1 MKYIKDK
8 DWDTYLLDYLESIKK
23 NILDIPKDPNKG
35 IQFEVLVEYLLS
47 QKFTAEELCFKNTK
61 LSHDGNKDFWAIDAA
76 NEVWWAECKNY
87 TPNIALTQLAPTLIM
102 AEINQVSHLMFFSY
116 SSLNANL
123 KKRIAQY
130 SYKYNKEIFLYD
142 DESLEQLIF
151 LYDKEIIHKKYAP
164 ELYKPSEKLEIIF
177 FNEINA
183 SVVTQ
188 NTFDENYEIKEL
200 NVGSIYDLNVIF
212 INRYQNTEL
221 KVKVTIN
228 DHETNLYFDFLNKDL
243 SIPLQ
248 EWEDEI
254 ILKPNQIA
262 LAKYSVLV
270 KKENKKLET
279 LVEEIENDL
288 RKRTW
293 LDEEEQLEISQFD
306 EYVIEYEKQIHE
318 RINSKVYNL
327 CKNAYQLVEE
337 GKTTWEHLI
346 KELNERGCSECM

>member
-8 DWDTYLLDYLESIKK
+8 DWDTYLLDYLENIKK
-23 NILDIPKDPNKG
+23 NIQDIPKNPNKG

-47 QKFTAEELCFKNTK
+47 QMFTAEELCFKNTK

-183 SVVTQ
+183 SVVMQ

-221 KVKVTIN
+221 KVKVTVN

-270 KKENKKLET
+270 KKENKKLALPQL
-279 LVEEIENDL
+279 LVSYEE
-288 RKRTW
+288 KGKFY
-293 LDEEEQLEISQFD
+293 Q
-306 EYVIEYEKQIHE
+306 EKSLQNKQYTCNWNKKVVL
-318 RINSKVYNL
+318 IN
-327 CKNAYQLVEE
+327 A
-337 GKTTWEHLI
+337 I
-346 KELNERGCSECM
+346 KPVVRSFVR

>member
-1 MKYIKDK
+1 M
-8 DWDTYLLDYLESIKK
+8 
-23 NILDIPKDPNKG
+23 
-35 IQFEVLVEYLLS
+35 
-47 QKFTAEELCFKNTK
+47 
-61 LSHDGNKDFWAIDAA
+61 
-76 NEVWWAECKNY
+76 
-87 TPNIALTQLAPTLIM
+87 
-102 AEINQVSHLMFFSY
+102 
-116 SSLNANL
+116 
-123 KKRIAQY
+123 
-130 SYKYNKEIFLYD
+130 YD

-270 KKENKKLET
+270 KKENKKLALPQL
-279 LVEEIENDL
+279 LVSYEEKGKFYQEKSLQNKQYTCNWNKKVVLIG
-288 RKRTW
+288 KH
-293 LDEEEQLEISQFD
+293 
-306 EYVIEYEKQIHE
+306 YEKI
-318 RINSKVYNL
+318 INNFSYECKKKLCIFLVYGTGGT
-327 CKNAYQLVEE
+327 
-337 GKTTWEHLI
+337 GKTRILEECKGKLI
-346 KELNERGCSECM
+346 NLSLIHI